1 MISFHSMSLII
12 SCLTFLVLSG
22 SGSAYSQEPAPADS
36 FLFVEPR
43 VQVEFES
50 DDSLHVVIENDQKLS
65 HGVPLS
71 KSPGWAAARSTV
83 FPGWGQAYVGNWISA
98 IVFAGAEAG
107 LVYGA
112 YVQHDR
118 YVTALDNSTNVKK
131 DEDRIVLERSANF
144 YRDDRNK
151 MFWYI
156 AGLTI
161 IASMDAY
168 VEAHLY
174 DFHIDPVLSTPP
186 GGDGIQAGLRFTFS
200 L

>member
-1 MISFHSMSLII
+1 MIRLHFTLQSLA
-12 SCLTFLVLSG
+12 CLIFLLLAG
-22 SGSAYSQEPAPADS
+22 SRPAYSQETSPPDS
-36 FLFVEPR
+36 FQFVQPD
-43 VQVEFES
+43 VQIDFNS
-50 DDSLHVVIENDQKLS
+50 DDSLQVFTEDDQKLS

-71 KSPGWAAARSTV
+71 KSPGWAAARSAIL
-83 FPGWGQAYVGNWISA
+83 PGWGQAYVGNWIFA
-98 IVFAGAEAG
+98 TVFAGAEAG

-118 YVTALDNSTNVKK
+118 YVTALEKSENVKK
-131 DEDRIVLERSANF
+131 DADRIVLERSANF

-151 MFWYI
+151 LFWYI

-186 GGDGIQAGLRFTFS
+186 SGDGIQAGLRFTFS